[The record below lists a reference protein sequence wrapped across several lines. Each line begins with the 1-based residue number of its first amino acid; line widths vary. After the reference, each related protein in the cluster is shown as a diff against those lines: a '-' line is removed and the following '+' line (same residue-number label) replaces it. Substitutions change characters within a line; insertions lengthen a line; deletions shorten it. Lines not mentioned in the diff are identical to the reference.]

1 MRRRRPGRPGWRVR
15 RAYGA
20 ALRNAFPGLGGELLE
35 ATIECSPETLEREK
49 LAAFRAIGFRRLSS
63 AVRSFDDKR
72 LRTLGRSHD
81 ARQARV
87 IVREAE
93 DAGFEDSGVD
103 LIRGFPGQ
111 PSAETREA
119 VRIALD
125 PPPDARRAPPL
136 PARAR
141 RRDAPPVGAWQPPPR
156 PRRAERG
163 YAEGAE
169 LLTGAG
175 AASTR

>member
-1 MRRRRPGRPGWRVR
+1 MRVR

-103 LIRGFPGQ
+103 LIRGFPG
-111 PSAETREA
+111 S
-119 VRIALD
+119 
-125 PPPDARRAPPL
+125 RAP
-136 PARAR
+136 R
-141 RRDAPPVGAWQPPPR
+141 PVR
-156 PRRAERG
+156 PYGSR
-163 YAEGAE
+163 
-169 LLTGAG
+169 
-175 AASTR
+175 STRPLTHVALRPYRPAHGAVMRRQLGRGNRRLDRDEQSADTRKARSC